1 MKTKDKLV
9 YKYKVFISY
18 SHKDEKWGKW
28 LHKKLET
35 YEIDKNI
42 HGREIFEGIVP
53 A

>member
-1 MKTKDKLV
+1 MTTKDKQER
-9 YKYKVFISY
+9 KYKAFISS
-18 SHKDEKWGKW
+18 SHKDEKWVKW